1 MNEINLNKN
10 EPVFETNS
18 QGEAMFALCEKLFPI
33 CRSITGAGFRQSLEL
48 LNAEL
53 GGIMQMHSIKSG
65 TKVFDWVVPP
75 EWNCEDAYIIMPDG
89 EKICDFKV
97 NNLHLMSYSTPI
109 DAQMSLDELNE
120 HLYSLEH
127 LPNAIPYITSYY
139 ERRWGFCISHNERK
153 RLKKGIYKVYINSK
167 LDENGVLNY
176 ADLVIPATIK
186 SKDEVLISSYLCHP
200 SMANNELSG
209 PVVATFLAKT
219 LLQGGGGGRLA
230 AAKNTQIGGVNFD
243 FSERKFNYRFVFI
256 PETIGSIAYLSQHL
270 KHLQKRVR
278 AGFAL
283 SCIGDDK
290 AYSLIHSPSERT
302 LADKVALHTLCDKP
316 NFKEFSFLFRGS
328 DERQY
333 CSPRVNLPVV
343 GLCRTRYGDFKEY
356 HTSLD
361 NLNFISTK
369 GLQDSLIMLKELV
382 MNLECNDFYQST
394 CFCEPNLGKRGLYS
408 TLSLLNQ
415 PPQIA
420 SFLAFCDSTKDTIDI
435 ADKLGI
441 KAYEL
446 KECINAL
453 LKHKLIK
460 KVKR

>member
-1 MNEINLNKN
+1 M
-10 EPVFETNS
+10 
-18 QGEAMFALCEKLFPI
+18 
-33 CRSITGAGFRQSLEL
+33 
-48 LNAEL
+48 
-53 GGIMQMHSIKSG
+53 
-65 TKVFDWVVPP
+65 
-75 EWNCEDAYIIMPDG
+75 
-89 EKICDFKV
+89 
-97 NNLHLMSYSTPI
+97 
-109 DAQMSLDELNE
+109 
-120 HLYSLEH
+120 
-127 LPNAIPYITSYY
+127 
-139 ERRWGFCISHNERK
+139 
-153 RLKKGIYKVYINSK
+153 
-167 LDENGVLNY
+167 
-176 ADLVIPATIK
+176 
-186 SKDEVLISSYLCHP
+186 
-200 SMANNELSG
+200 
-209 PVVATFLAKT
+209 
-219 LLQGGGGGRLA
+219 
-230 AAKNTQIGGVNFD
+230 
-243 FSERKFNYRFVFI
+243 
-256 PETIGSIAYLSQHL
+256 
-270 KHLQKRVR
+270 
-278 AGFAL
+278 L

-290 AYSLIHSPSERT
+290 AYSLIHSPSEHT
-302 LADKVALHTLCDKP
+302 LADKVALHTLCNKA

-361 NLNFISTK
+361 DLNFISAK
-369 GLQDSLIMLKELV
+369 GLHDSLIMLKELV
-382 MNLECNDFYQST
+382 ANLECNDFYQST

-408 TLSLLNQ
+408 TLSSLNQ